1 MATAKKV
8 LNRYQFSQFV
18 KAQKEAGKKVVFT
31 NGCFDLV
38 HYGHI
43 NYLEKAKK
51 LGDILVIGIN
61 TDESVQ
67 KLKGPERPIIKEFD
81 RARLLA
87 AFEFVDAIT
96 LFGDETPRELI
107 AECIPNVLVKGSDYA
122 IADIVG
128 AQTVLDN
135 NGEVKTLDFI
145 DGYSSSNVIKKIKK
159 TIQL

>member
-8 LNRYQFSQFV
+8 LNRYQFTQFV
-18 KAQKEAGKKVVFT
+18 KAQKKEGKKVVFT

-43 NYLEKAKK
+43 NYLEKAKQ
-51 LGDILVIGIN
+51 LGDILVIGVN

-67 KLKGPERPIIKEFD
+67 KLKGPQRPITQEFD

-96 LFGDETPRELI
+96 LFGDETPKELI
-107 AECIPNVLVKGSDYA
+107 EECIPSVLVKGSDYA
-122 IADIVG
+122 IEDIVG
-128 AQTVLDN
+128 GDTVLK
-135 NGEVKTLDFI
+135 NGGSVQTLDFV
-145 DGYSSSNVIKKIKK
+145 DGYSSTKVIQKIKGL
-159 TIQL
+159 I